1 MGSGVCGVEMK
12 SDEIRAYDQSITGTE
27 ERLGSVPGG
36 SYCEYTNALAES
48 QDQLLAGK
56 RVGFS
61 TVGCLG
67 WVASR

>member
-12 SDEIRAYDQSITGTE
+12 SDEIRAYDQPITGTE
-27 ERLGSVPGG
+27 ERLGSAPAG

-48 QDQLLAGK
+48 QEKLLAGK

-61 TVGCLG
+61 TVGWLG